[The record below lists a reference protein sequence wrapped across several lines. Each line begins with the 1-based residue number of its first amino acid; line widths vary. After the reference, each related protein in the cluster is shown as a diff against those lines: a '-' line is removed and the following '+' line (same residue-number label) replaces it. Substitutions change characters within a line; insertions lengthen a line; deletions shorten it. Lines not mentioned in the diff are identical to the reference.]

1 MLRAHGWT
9 AARWPQSYAATAVI
23 GDYAAAMVVVVVEV
37 VKANV
42 TQHVLRWTTARIII
56 TIREHNGAHCFAS
69 ATAVAPTITTTITT
83 VAAGDITAITAWGF
97 LREIIRI

>member
-42 TQHVLRWTTARIII
+42 TQHVLR
-56 TIREHNGAHCFAS
+56 
-69 ATAVAPTITTTITT
+69 
-83 VAAGDITAITAWGF
+83 
-97 LREIIRI
+97 